1 MLSPRRQPGFL
12 VMTPISIDASS
23 PRTAD
28 LRVIGL
34 VGSAHFVSHIY
45 ILILPPVFPF
55 VRAEFGVSYTQLGF
69 VVAVFNIVSA
79 LLQTPAGFLVDRTSG
94 RLVLVGGLLLGA
106 ASLVAAASAP
116 AFLLL
121 GVAFAFLGLANTV
134 YHPAD
139 YALLSNRVSPGRVG
153 QAFSIHIFA
162 GFIGTAI
169 TPAAMVILASTLG
182 WRGAFLIAAG
192 LGVAVA
198 GAILAFGAPLGGRE
212 AARAKAA
219 DATAPSAGDW
229 RVLAT
234 WPVIAQSGVL
244 HADRGVCRRH
254 PELRHRGAAKRCG
267 APRCRCRPPRSRSI

>member
-1 MLSPRRQPGFL
+1 
-12 VMTPISIDASS
+12 MTPISIDASS

-45 ILILPPVFPF
+45 ILVLPPVFPF
-55 VRAEFGVSYTQLGF
+55 VRAEFGVSYTELGF
-69 VVAVFNIVSA
+69 VVAVFNIVSGA
-79 LLQTPAGFLVDRTSG
+79 AADAGRLSG
-94 RLVLVGGLLLGA
+94 RPDIGARLVLVGGLLLGA

-116 AFLLL
+116 GFLLL

-169 TPAAMVILASTLG
+169 TPAAMVVLAQHARLARRVPGRGRSRCRGGGRHPRLRRAA
-182 WRGAFLIAAG
+182 WRARGGARQG
-192 LGVAVA
+192 CGCN
-198 GAILAFGAPLGGRE
+198 GAIGRRL
-212 AARAKAA
+212 ARARNL
-219 DATAPSAGDW
+219 AG
-229 RVLAT
+229 
-234 WPVIAQSGVL
+234 
-244 HADRGVCRRH
+244 HC
-254 PELRHRGAAKRCG
+254 
-267 APRCRCRPPRSRSI
+267 SIWCSSC